1 MLWHALEMETSSPN
15 WVAPDV
21 PGSQGPP
28 PVPSVHRFSAS
39 GPLGGSTPAYVEP
52 EPPSQTRDLI
62 VAAALL
68 VASVLVGLA
77 TLMSWRDYGPGLN
90 PDESGWRY
98 ADGSFG
104 RGWIAIVLAICLAVG
119 GVLLVGGKR
128 TAGRRWARVGSS
140 ALIVLPVL
148 EWALGDTGSR
158 SGPGLGLWVLMA
170 TGVALMILLGTVL
183 PDGEPGDAKTP
194 PDTAA

>member
-1 MLWHALEMETSSPN
+1 METSSQD
-15 WVAPDV
+15 WVAPE
-21 PGSQGPP
+21 GRSSQGPP
-28 PVPSVHRFSAS
+28 AVPGSHRFSAS
-39 GPLGGSTPAYVEP
+39 APLGGSTPAHVEP
-52 EPPSQTRDLI
+52 ERPSQTRDLV

-68 VASVLVGLA
+68 LASVIVGLA

-119 GVLLVGGKR
+119 GVLLVSGRRK
-128 TAGRRWARVGSS
+128 AGRRWARVGSG

-148 EWALGDTGSR
+148 EWAMGDTGSR
-158 SGPGLGLWVLMA
+158 SGPGLGLWLLMA
-170 TGVALMILLGTVL
+170 TGIALMILLGTVL
-183 PDGEPGDAKTP
+183 PDGESGSAES
-194 PDTAA
+194 